1 MAIVLA
7 PEHVTACIVAI
18 NMFPEARRRAEH
30 FQKRVVRRAS
40 KGGPCWLCSFTKIL
54 GEDTIKVGYDLLAVK
69 EFCARRVER
78 RPPHHCSAATRP
90 SGSTTWRRTIIVR
103 ACQGSLSVLN
113 RSDGAVTTRYGYPS
127 THCHSKEPSRAT
139 ANSV

>member
-69 EFCARRVER
+69 EFCSR
-78 RPPHHCSAATRP
+78 
-90 SGSTTWRRTIIVR
+90 
-103 ACQGSLSVLN
+103 
-113 RSDGAVTTRYGYPS
+113 RSDTPQHASQLRKSAPVIS
-127 THCHSKEPSRAT
+127 TSSSSSCEAASACASPGDSLERS
-139 ANSV
+139 